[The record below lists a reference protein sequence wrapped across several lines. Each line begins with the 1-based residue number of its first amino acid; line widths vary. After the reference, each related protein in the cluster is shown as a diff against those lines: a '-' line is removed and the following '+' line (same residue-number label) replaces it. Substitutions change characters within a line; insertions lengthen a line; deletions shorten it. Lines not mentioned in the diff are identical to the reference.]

1 MVLEDDT
8 LFSYKCDNL
17 YCRESERGMRY
28 DDPAL
33 GIEWPDLGAPP
44 LLSEKDTRHPGL
56 AEIEP
61 WESQQV

>member
-1 MVLEDDT
+1 MLEDDT

-33 GIEWPDLGAPP
+33 GIAWPDPGCDF
-44 LLSEKDTRHPGL
+44 LLSEKDTRHPLL

-61 WESQQV
+61 WEE

>member
-1 MVLEDDT
+1 
-8 LFSYKCDNL
+8 
-17 YCRESERGMRY
+17 MRY

-33 GIEWPDLGAPP
+33 CIKWPDLGVPS

-61 WESQQV
+61 WEG